1 MKIPGQRSGF
11 HICDILDLNND
22 PKGVQNDSTTAERN
36 GENQSHQTTNQTTL
50 GSHGGNLLGAAPYLP
65 TNVNSSMF
73 ADPHHYPHVFST
85 ATGRIWPHHDA
96 NSNDHYG
103 KLSIFIF
110 TYIKSG
116 VKNSIKIQHFNIFL
130 IYRETNSRLLGFKN
144 NTRATGYK
152 N

>member
-1 MKIPGQRSGF
+1 MFFLYKFYRILDSMKIPGQRSGF

-22 PKGVQNDSTTAERN
+22 PKGVQNDSTTTN
-36 GENQSHQTTNQTTL
+36 GDQSHQTTNQTTL

-85 ATGRIWPHHDA
+85 ATGRIWPHDA

-103 KLSIFIF
+103 KFQF
-110 TYIKSG
+110 
-116 VKNSIKIQHFNIFL
+116 FNF
-130 IYRETNSRLLGFKN
+130 FF
-144 NTRATGYK
+144 
-152 N
+152 

>member
-22 PKGVQNDSTTAERN
+22 PKGVQNDSTTTTTN

-85 ATGRIWPHHDA
+85 ATGRIWPHDA

-103 KLSIFIF
+103 KFF
-110 TYIKSG
+110 
-116 VKNSIKIQHFNIFL
+116 FL
-130 IYRETNSRLLGFKN
+130 IIYFFVVFNTN
-144 NTRATGYK
+144 NTIYSTERFFK
-152 N
+152 SL